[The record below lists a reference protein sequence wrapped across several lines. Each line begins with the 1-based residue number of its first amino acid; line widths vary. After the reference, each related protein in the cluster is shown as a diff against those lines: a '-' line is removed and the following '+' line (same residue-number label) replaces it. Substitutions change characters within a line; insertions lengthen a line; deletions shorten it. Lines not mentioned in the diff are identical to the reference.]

1 MSDVGENMVLLVMYD
16 AIRCV
21 TVLWLCCYVLPDS
34 IRVTTVISEILRD
47 SGHIV
52 SSGGHRS
59 PIQDSVQRPIHAIW
73 HN

>member
-21 TVLWLCCYVLPDS
+21 TVLWLCCYVLLDS

-47 SGHIV
+47 S
-52 SSGGHRS
+52 
-59 PIQDSVQRPIHAIW
+59 
-73 HN
+73 